1 MIKSTL
7 SVLTLFL
14 GILGACTPAMA
25 ATLTAPNAAS
35 ILTDSVVYFKI
46 GYSSHCTASKIGP
59 RQFLT
64 ARHCVDTRGVEFK
77 IETDNRTYFVQS
89 VQATVQGKG
98 NGRAE
103 DWAIVT
109 VTEDSPE
116 IAELTLACG
125 EEIYLGKPIA
135 YAGFPRSMDMT
146 FAVGRVASVS
156 KPRDASGSNF
166 DYAINMYAIGPGAS
180 GAPVLSMTT
189 GNVIGIITE
198 GVLGG
203 GGAPMMVGVEAIKNV
218 DLCDDD
224 GVAGPKSV
232 RPGSSPAELGSF

>member
-14 GILGACTPAMA
+14 GILGTCTPAL
-25 ATLTAPNAAS
+25 ATSLTAPNAAS

-46 GYSSHCTASKIGP
+46 GYNNHCTASKIGP

-64 ARHCVDTRGVEFK
+64 ARHCVDTRGVELK
-77 IETDNRTYFVQS
+77 IETDRRTYFVKS
-89 VQATVQGKG
+89 VHATVQGKA
-98 NGRAE
+98 NKGRAE

-116 IAELTLACG
+116 IAELTLACR
-125 EEIYLGKPIA
+125 EEVYLGKPVA
-135 YAGFPRSMDMT
+135 YAGYPRGMDMT
-146 FAVGRVASVS
+146 FAVGMVSSVAVPKVS
-156 KPRDASGSNF
+156 EGSNF
-166 DYAINMYAIGPGAS
+166 DFAIDLYAVGPGAS

-198 GVLGG
+198 GIIG
-203 GGAPMMVGVEAIKNV
+203 GGAPMMVGVEAIKSL